1 MDMDYFESFDFEI
14 SQRFEVFDVDRS
26 KLERGMYVSRIDDD
40 VVTYDLRTR
49 TPNCGSVMDNS
60 AVHTMVHLFTTYVG
74 ASDFKKKVIYFG
86 PNASRTGFV
95 LIVRGMAH
103 NDAIAL
109 TKKIFEFIRD
119 YTGEIPGCDAE
130 GCANYKEH
138 HLDGARKEA
147 TLYLPILNRWSGDL
161 LVYPESM

>member
-1 MDMDYFESFDFEI
+1 MDMDYFSSFDFEI
-14 SQRFEVFDVDRS
+14 SQRFEIFDVDRS

-49 TPNCGSVMDNS
+49 TPNCGSVMDNG
-60 AVHTMVHLFTTYVG
+60 AVHTMAHLFTTYVG
-74 ASDFKKKVIYFG
+74 ASDYKKKVIYFG

-103 NDAIAL
+103 NEVIAL
-109 TKKIFEFIRD
+109 TKKIFELIRD
-119 YTGEIPGCDAE
+119 AAEIPGCSPE
-130 GCANYKEH
+130 ECANYKEH

-161 LVYPESM
+161 LAYPDTK

>member
-60 AVHTMVHLFTTYVG
+60 STHTMVHLFTTYVG
-74 ASDFKKKVIYFG
+74 ASDYKRKVIYFG

-95 LIVRGMAH
+95 LIVRGMGH
-103 NDAIAL
+103 NEVISL
-109 TKKIFEFIRD
+109 TKKIFELIRD
-119 YTGEIPGCDAE
+119 AAEIPNCSPE
-130 GCANYKEH
+130 ECANYKEH

-147 TLYLPILNRWSGDL
+147 TLYLPILNRWSGNL
-161 LVYPESM
+161 LVYPETK